1 MRLILLGPPGSGKG
15 TQSERL
21 SDEYRLARIST
32 GDMLREEVSL
42 GTELGKEVKG
52 IMELGKLVPDEI
64 ILELIRSRLDRDEA
78 SSGHILDG
86 FPRSVA
92 QARALDAVLEEKGTR
107 VDAAIALE
115 VDDEVIVKRLSGR
128 RSCPVCGA
136 VYNLLTAPPNTVGIC
151 DLCGE
156 ALILRDDDREETVR
170 ERLRVYRSETEPLK
184 EYYAKTGLL
193 QEIDGEGAVDEVY
206 ERVKSAIE
214 RLN

>member
-1 MRLILLGPPGSGKG
+1 VRLILLGPPGSGKG